1 MLKQGIAPLFE
12 DFFQVIFGTEVP
24 AYQRFS
30 QEDRNR
36 TDELA
41 KDLSIEWQ
49 DSDYADDSDK
59 SEKKR
64 EYVRLRKEL
73 SESKPFLFEIY
84 KIVDGAFMPNLNI
97 ENGKVM
103 YNFRQP
109 LNFPD
114 SESWWDFLQTY
125 NSPTISIVKNRSAQL
140 WIWSFRGTSLL
151 VEGGEAYIMTP
162 EEMQNQIYLDMI
174 GSNIDCYLSLAPII
188 NFLGRNELWYRL
200 NRSE

>member
-1 MLKQGIAPLFE
+1 MLKQGITPMFE
-12 DFFQVIFGTEVP
+12 EFFEVVFGTNVP

-30 QEDRNR
+30 QDDRDR

-41 KDLSIEWQ
+41 KDLLPEWQ
-49 DSDYADDSDK
+49 DSDYAEESAK
-59 SEKKR
+59 SVKTL
-64 EYVRLRKEL
+64 EYLKLMKEL
-73 SESKPFLFEIY
+73 KESKPFLFEIY
-84 KIVDGAFMPNLNI
+84 KIVDGEFMPNLNI
-97 ENGKVM
+97 ENGKVI

-114 SESWWDFLQTY
+114 AQSWWDFLQTY

-140 WIWSFRGTSLL
+140 WIWSFRGTSLF
-151 VEGGEAYIMTP
+151 VEGSEAYIMTP

-174 GSNIDCYLSLAPII
+174 GSDIDCYLSLAPII

-200 NRSE
+200 NRPE

>member
-1 MLKQGIAPLFE
+1 MFE
-12 DFFQVIFGTEVP
+12 DFFQVVFGTEVP

-30 QEDRNR
+30 QDDRDR

-41 KDLSIEWQ
+41 KDLLPEWQ
-49 DSDYADDSDK
+49 DSDYAEESAK
-59 SEKKR
+59 SVKTL
-64 EYVRLRKEL
+64 EYLKLRKEL
-73 SESKPFLFEIY
+73 KESKPFLFEIY
-84 KIVDGAFMPNLNI
+84 KIVDGEFMPNLNI

-114 SESWWDFLQTY
+114 SESWWDFIQTY
-125 NSPTISIVKNRSAQL
+125 NAPTISIVKNRSAQL
-140 WIWSFRGTSLL
+140 WIWSFGGTSLL
-151 VEGGEAYIMTP
+151 VEGSEAYIVTP

-188 NFLGRNELWYRL
+188 NFIGRNKLWYRL
-200 NRSE
+200 NSPNKSL

>member
-1 MLKQGIAPLFE
+1 MNRGFPLFE
-12 DFFQVIFGTEVP
+12 EFFDIVFGTEVP

-30 QEDRNR
+30 QDDRDK

-41 KDLSIEWQ
+41 KDLLPEWQ
-49 DSDYADDSDK
+49 DSDYEEESAK
-59 SEKKR
+59 SIKTL
-64 EYVRLRKEL
+64 EYLKLMKEL
-73 SESKPFLFEIY
+73 KDSKPFLFEIY
-84 KIVDGAFMPNLNI
+84 KIVDGEFLPNLNI

-114 SESWWDFLQTY
+114 AQSWWDFLQTY

-140 WIWSFRGTSLL
+140 WIWSFRGTSLF
-151 VEGGEAYIMTP
+151 VEGSEAYIMTS

-174 GSNIDCYLSLAPII
+174 GSNIDCYLSLTPII

-200 NRSE
+200 NRPK

>member
-1 MLKQGIAPLFE
+1 MNRGFPLFE
-12 DFFQVIFGTEVP
+12 EFFDIVFGTEVP

-30 QEDRNR
+30 QDDRDK

-41 KDLSIEWQ
+41 KDLLPEWQ
-49 DSDYADDSDK
+49 DSDYAEESAK
-59 SEKKR
+59 SIKTL
-64 EYVRLRKEL
+64 EYLKLMKEL
-73 SESKPFLFEIY
+73 KDSKPFLFEIY
-84 KIVDGAFMPNLNI
+84 KIVDGEFLPNLNI

-114 SESWWDFLQTY
+114 AQSWWDFLQTY

-140 WIWSFRGTSLL
+140 WIWSFRGTSLF
-151 VEGGEAYIMTP
+151 VEGSEAYIMTS

-174 GSNIDCYLSLAPII
+174 GSNIDCYLSLTPII

-200 NRSE
+200 NRPK

>member
-1 MLKQGIAPLFE
+1 MFE
-12 DFFQVIFGTEVP
+12 EFFNVVFGTEVP

-30 QEDRNR
+30 QDDRDKSNQ
-36 TDELA
+36 LA
-41 KDLSIEWQ
+41 QEEFYTITKEVQ
-49 DSDYADDSDK
+49 KSDK
-59 SEKKR
+59 YK
-64 EYVRLRKEL
+64 EYLKLMKEL
-73 SESKPFLFEIY
+73 REVKPFLFEIY

-97 ENGKVM
+97 ENSKVIF
-103 YNFRQP
+103 NFKQA

-140 WIWSFRGTSLL
+140 WIWSFKGTSLL
-151 VEGGEAYIMTP
+151 VEGSEAYIVTP

-188 NFLGRNELWYRL
+188 NFIGRNKLWYRL
-200 NRSE
+200 NSPNKSL

>member
-1 MLKQGIAPLFE
+1 MNRGFPLFE
-12 DFFQVIFGTEVP
+12 EFFDIVFGTEVP

-30 QEDRNR
+30 QDDRDK

-41 KDLSIEWQ
+41 KDLLPEWQ
-49 DSDYADDSDK
+49 DSDYAEESAK
-59 SEKKR
+59 SIKTL
-64 EYVRLRKEL
+64 EYLKLMKEL
-73 SESKPFLFEIY
+73 KDSKPFLFEIY
-84 KIVDGAFMPNLNI
+84 KIVDGEFLPNLNI

-114 SESWWDFLQTY
+114 AQSWWDFLQTY

-140 WIWSFRGTSLL
+140 WIWSFRGTSLF
-151 VEGGEAYIMTP
+151 VEGSEAYIMTS

-200 NRSE
+200 NRPK

>member
-1 MLKQGIAPLFE
+1 MNRGFPLFE
-12 DFFQVIFGTEVP
+12 EFFDVVFGTNVP

-30 QEDRNR
+30 QDDRDR

-41 KDLSIEWQ
+41 KDLLPEWQ
-49 DSDYADDSDK
+49 DSDYANESEM

-64 EYVRLRKEL
+64 EYVKLRKEL
-73 SESKPFLFEIY
+73 KESKPFLLEIY
-84 KIVDGAFMPNLNI
+84 KIVDGEFLPNLNI

-114 SESWWDFLQTY
+114 AQSWWDFLQTY
-125 NSPTISIVKNRSAQL
+125 NSPTISIVKNRSTQL
-140 WIWSFRGTSLL
+140 WIWSFRGTSLF
-151 VEGGEAYIMTP
+151 VEGSEAYIMTP
-162 EEMQNQIYLDMI
+162 EEMQNQIYLNMI
-174 GSNIDCYLSLAPII
+174 GSDIDCYLSLAPII

>member
-1 MLKQGIAPLFE
+1 MNRGFPLFE
-12 DFFQVIFGTEVP
+12 EFFDIVFGTEVP

-30 QEDRNR
+30 QDDRDK

-41 KDLSIEWQ
+41 KDLLPEWQ
-49 DSDYADDSDK
+49 DSDYEEESAK
-59 SEKKR
+59 SIKTL
-64 EYVRLRKEL
+64 EYLKLMKEL
-73 SESKPFLFEIY
+73 KDSKPFLFEIY
-84 KIVDGAFMPNLNI
+84 KIVDGEFLPNLNI

-114 SESWWDFLQTY
+114 AQSWWDFLQTY

-140 WIWSFRGTSLL
+140 WIWSFRGTSLF
-151 VEGGEAYIMTP
+151 VEGSEAYIMTS

-200 NRSE
+200 NRPK